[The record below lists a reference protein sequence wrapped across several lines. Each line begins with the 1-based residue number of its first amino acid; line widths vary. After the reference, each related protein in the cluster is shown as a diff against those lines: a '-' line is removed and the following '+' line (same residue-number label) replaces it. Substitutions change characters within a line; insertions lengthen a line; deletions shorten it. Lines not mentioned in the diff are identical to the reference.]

1 MRRHTSHATALIF
14 ALHAFAMPIFADS
27 PSPTPPTPATAPTL
41 PNDLT
46 KPISSITPD
55 SLMAIVSALP
65 AQRNGWGSVEG
76 RKGLDAARKLL
87 LDKVK
92 ALGFSPRLEP
102 VKWSRRQAPA
112 PSPPNRDNRTD
123 PADTPDHTFDPYA
136 NIIFEIPGTTKP
148 LEVILLAAHFDAYPE
163 APGADDNASG
173 VAGLIEIARALKDA
187 KPHRTIRFALFDLEE
202 AGLVGAQQHAQRWRE
217 AQDDIDDKAKR
228 ERIVLM
234 LSLEMLGYYDPSPTA
249 QKNPFNGIPG
259 LPKGDQIPGDFIAL
273 ATVARHSFITR
284 ALDAA
289 MRQSEP
295 ELKTVVVD
303 QFPVAPPDLLR
314 SDHVPFLMMGIP
326 SIMVTDTANFR
337 NPNYHKPTDTPDTL
351 NPPLFARTV
360 RALANATATLASA
373 PSLKPDPKPE
383 AKPPAKPDTK
393 PQPAPAQPTQPTPP
407 TPK

>member
-1 MRRHTSHATALIF
+1 
-14 ALHAFAMPIFADS
+14 
-27 PSPTPPTPATAPTL
+27 
-41 PNDLT
+41 
-46 KPISSITPD
+46 
-55 SLMAIVSALP
+55 MAIVAALP
-65 AQRNGWGSVEG
+65 AQRSGWGSVEG
-76 RKGLDAARKLL
+76 RKGLDSARKLL
-87 LDKVK
+87 LDKLR
-92 ALGFSPRLEP
+92 ALGFSPKLEE

-112 PSPPNRDNRTD
+112 LSPPTRDDR
-123 PADTPDHTFDPYA
+123 PDASESPNHTFDPYA
-136 NIIFEIPGTTKP
+136 NIIFEIPGTSKP
-148 LEVILLAAHFDAYPE
+148 LEVILVAAHFDAYPD

-217 AQDDIDDKAKR
+217 AQDAIDDKAKR

-284 ALDAA
+284 ALDSA
-289 MRQSEP
+289 MRSTEP
-295 ELKTVVVD
+295 ELKSVVVD

-337 NPNYHKPTDTPDTL
+337 NPNYHKPSDTPSTL

-360 RALANATATLASA
+360 RALAGGIASIASA

-383 AKPPAKPDTK
+383 AKPETK
-393 PQPAPAQPTQPTPP
+393 PEPTPTQPAP
-407 TPK
+407 K